1 MDLISYN
8 EENALCGKWGTKKNV
23 VDQIKKEYVDEAK
36 SNSMQALL
44 KHF

>member
-23 VDQIKKEYVDEAK
+23 VDQIKKDVDEAK
-36 SNSMQALL
+36 SNWMQALL